1 MTIYNTLFRL
11 KILTVFVLS
20 MSLIACFEPP
30 PYNNLNNEQLQTM
43 LDKGTP
49 LVDIRRADEWRN
61 TGVIKNSKLLTFVD
75 GGGRLKPGF
84 LENFSRRYKK
94 DDPVIVICDTGGR
107 TDSLARHLVTQMGY
121 TQVYN
126 VRNGISGWLRDDL
139 KVTRARL

>member
-1 MTIYNTLFRL
+1 MSKLNTLFRFKFL
-11 KILTVFVLS
+11 AIIAFALGLT
-20 MSLIACFEPP
+20 ACEPP
-30 PYNNLNNEQLQTM
+30 PYNNLNNEQLQVM
-43 LDKGTP
+43 LDQGTP
-49 LVDIRRADEWRN
+49 IVDVRRKDEWRK

-84 LENFSRRYKK
+84 LETFTKRYKK

-107 TDSLARHLVTQMGY
+107 TDALARHLVEQMGY
-121 TQVYN
+121 SQVYN